1 MTNFSDL
8 PAETRREIL
17 IHAVSVRGLR
27 RGLRLRLVNSTPSH
41 SAIVIAALQY
51 ADTSTEEFSQ
61 EVKNALYQSHILDDY
76 RKTWSFTKPEL
87 KSRFDAFWQP
97 YLTYKIMQKNWDDTI
112 LDGRI
117 CRATERLVQDMP
129 YDARR
134 HFFGQMSPSERKS
147 NGNLCEIELYG
158 GIYRAAERLLQVS
171 HPEERSKEISHEVLK
186 RYIYAFCSHPGRILK
201 GARMNGRRYNTC
213 AFSGPLCFLE
223 MALVNDCQEGIRSAL
238 NDPAVDDMFSHIV
251 ESECRHAYLCNHNI
265 TATAAECGN
274 LVLLAKIFSNP
285 NAQPSPNVQPRRNV
299 QPRQN
304 VLQRLVY
311 DTAVGKGLLD
321 VVKFVMDLCKHSPD
335 FGPRYDLGEVAIC
348 SGVLRSRSVDFCSQL
363 FQLLASQMKNNNGLG
378 KRRQGDR
385 RLTKTCFEYS
395 NILRIV
401 AWSSP
406 QRADVAE
413 WLLDRGASV
422 SLTVQGERR
431 LVTSTQHGRSL
442 VTGIQSGF
450 WTPLERAVKGG
461 NEKIVRLLLD
471 RGPALDTFQTTCCY
485 EEAAK
490 QGRLDIMR
498 MLVEYNARVAPRLS
512 TVCRERHW
520 RCTLMMHAVRTENEG
535 LCRYLAEHGA
545 CVSDSALNVAI
556 DESLVSMVQLLLE
569 LGAIVTEHNI
579 QRAKVLRRPRPVDPR
594 VLLDQRRIRKSR
606 YPYGSLYGGR
616 CARIYLRVERIG
628 EESVSEVIALLKAHN
643 NAT

>member
-1 MTNFSDL
+1 
-8 PAETRREIL
+8 
-17 IHAVSVRGLR
+17 
-27 RGLRLRLVNSTPSH
+27 
-41 SAIVIAALQY
+41 
-51 ADTSTEEFSQ
+51 
-61 EVKNALYQSHILDDY
+61 
-76 RKTWSFTKPEL
+76 
-87 KSRFDAFWQP
+87 
-97 YLTYKIMQKNWDDTI
+97 MQKNWDDTN

-117 CRATERLVQDMP
+117 YRATERLVQDMP

-134 HFFGQMSPSERKS
+134 HLFGQMSPSERK
-147 NGNLCEIELYG
+147 GNEDLNEIELYG

-186 RYIYAFCSHPGRILK
+186 QYIYAFCSHPGRILK
-201 GARMNGRRYNTC
+201 EARMNGRRYKTC
-213 AFSGPLCFLE
+213 AFRGPLYFLE

-274 LVLLAKIFSNP
+274 LVLLAKIFSSP

-311 DTAVGKGLLD
+311 DTAVEKGLLD
-321 VVKFVMDLCKHSPD
+321 VVKFVTDLCKHLPD
-335 FGPRYDLGEVAIC
+335 FDPRHDLGEVAIC

-363 FQLLASQMKNNNGLG
+363 FQLLASQFKNNDSLG

-385 RLTKTCFEYS
+385 RLTKSYFEYS

-413 WLLDRGASV
+413 WLLDRGASA
-422 SLTVQGERR
+422 SLTVHGERR
-431 LVTSTQHGRSL
+431 LVT
-442 VTGIQSGF
+442 GIQNGF

-471 RGPALDTFQTTCCY
+471 RGLALDTFQTTCCY

-579 QRAKVLRRPRPVDPR
+579 QRAKLLRRPRPVVPR
-594 VLLDQRRIRKSR
+594 VLLDQRRIRKFR
-606 YPYGSLYGGR
+606 YPYGSLYEGR
-616 CARIYLRVERIG
+616 RYARIYPWVESIG
-628 EESVSEVIALLKAHN
+628 DESESEVIALLKAHN
-643 NAT
+643 NAN

>member
-1 MTNFSDL
+1 M
-8 PAETRREIL
+8 
-17 IHAVSVRGLR
+17 
-27 RGLRLRLVNSTPSH
+27 PSH
-41 SAIVIAALQY
+41 PAIVIAALQY
-51 ADTSTEEFSQ
+51 ADTSIEEFSQ

-76 RKTWSFTKPEL
+76 RESSWRTKPELEL

-97 YLTYKIMQKNWDDTI
+97 YLTYKIMRKNWDDTI
-112 LDGRI
+112 LDGRTH
-117 CRATERLVQDMP
+117 RATERLVQDMP
-129 YDARR
+129 HDARR
-134 HFFGQMSPSERKS
+134 RFLGQMSPSELKS
-147 NGNLCEIELYG
+147 EEKLNKIELYR

-186 RYIYAFCSHPGRILK
+186 QYIYAFCSHPRRILK
-201 GARMNGRRYNTC
+201 EARITSMRYKTC
-213 AFSGPLCFLE
+213 AFSGSLYFLE

-251 ESECRHAYLCNHNI
+251 ETECRHAYLCNHYI

-274 LVLLAKIFSNP
+274 LVLLTKIFS
-285 NAQPSPNVQPRRNV
+285 SPNF
-299 QPRQN
+299 QPRQI
-304 VLQRLVY
+304 VLQRLVF
-311 DTAVGKGLLD
+311 DTAVEKGLLD
-321 VVKFVMDLCKHSPD
+321 VVKFIMDPCKHSSD
-335 FGPRYDLGEVAIC
+335 FDPRYDWCENAIC

-363 FQLLASQMKNNNGLG
+363 FQLLASQLENNNGL
-378 KRRQGDR
+378 KRKPRGNR
-385 RLTKTCFEYS
+385 RLTKSYFEYS

-413 WLLDRGASV
+413 WLLDRGASA

-431 LVTSTQHGRSL
+431 LVTSNQHGRRL
-442 VTGIQSGF
+442 VTGIQCGF

-498 MLVEYNARVAPRLS
+498 MLVEYNARVAPRLL
-512 TVCRERHW
+512 TVCRELHW

-545 CVSDSALNVAI
+545 CISDSALNVAI

-579 QRAKVLRRPRPVDPR
+579 QRAKLLRRPRPAVPR
-594 VLLDQRRIRKSR
+594 FFGSSKANHGHIVGRQAGSASDCQRPAGRPFPHMSIMDIHLDQQPIRKFQ
-606 YPYGSLYGGR
+606 YPYGSLDGGR
-616 CARIYLRVERIG
+616 YARMYTFVTDTFHPRA
-628 EESVSEVIALLKAHN
+628 SEVITLLEAHN
-643 NAT
+643 NAN